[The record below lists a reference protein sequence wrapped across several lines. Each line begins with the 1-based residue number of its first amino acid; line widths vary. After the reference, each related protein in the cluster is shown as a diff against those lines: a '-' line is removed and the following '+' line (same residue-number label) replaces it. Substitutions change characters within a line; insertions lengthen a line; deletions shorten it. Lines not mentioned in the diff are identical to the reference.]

1 MSTRKSCFP
10 PVFDQTTQVLIL
22 GSLPGD
28 ASLQAQQY
36 YAHPRNQFWQL
47 LGEVLGEPLAAQP
60 YRQRLTTIQRH
71 GVGLW
76 DVIAEAQRRGSL
88 DGNIRDQQHNDLAQL
103 IESLPQLQ
111 LVAFNGQTAGRQ
123 QRQIATL
130 GIACLI
136 LPSSSP
142 AHTLPYAQKLQAW
155 QALQSVIKL

>member
-10 PVFDQTTQVLIL
+10 PVFDQNTQVLIL

-36 YAHPRNQFWQL
+36 YAHPRNQFWRL

-60 YRQRLTTIQRH
+60 YLQRLTTIQRH

-123 QRQIATL
+123 QRQIAAL

-142 AHTLPYAQKLQAW
+142 AHTLPYAQKLQVW
-155 QALQSVIKL
+155 QALQPVIRL